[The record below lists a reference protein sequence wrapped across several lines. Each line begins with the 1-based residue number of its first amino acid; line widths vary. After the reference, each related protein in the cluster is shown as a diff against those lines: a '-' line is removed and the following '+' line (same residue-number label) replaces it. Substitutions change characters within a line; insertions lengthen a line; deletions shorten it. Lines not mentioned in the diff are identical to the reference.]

1 MTVSVEK
8 RQTRYGNFLSQLAI
22 IVQPRKVNESGLI
35 WNSYDSYAV
44 ST

>member
-8 RQTRYGNFLSQLAI
+8 RRAQYGNYKSQLAI